1 MMKKLLATLITI
13 IIIVSSFG
21 IPISAD
27 KLTSNTERVI
37 VTGDHIEKQKLSI
50 YKTYLVQ
57 KGETLQEIGEKHDVS
72 EKDIKKWNNLKAEL
86 LEEGQKLKLLN
97 SKKKNLEIKTLDAP
111 KTEVKSTKTINK
123 SEQDVKKSNEKIMV
137 KATAYTAKCD
147 GCSGITYTGVDLNTN
162 PNAKVIAIDPTVIP
176 LGTKVHVEGYGYAI
190 AADIGSA
197 IKGKRIDIHVPTKK
211 EAFQWGVREVEVTI
225 IEE

>member
-1 MMKKLLATLITI
+1 MKKLLATLITI